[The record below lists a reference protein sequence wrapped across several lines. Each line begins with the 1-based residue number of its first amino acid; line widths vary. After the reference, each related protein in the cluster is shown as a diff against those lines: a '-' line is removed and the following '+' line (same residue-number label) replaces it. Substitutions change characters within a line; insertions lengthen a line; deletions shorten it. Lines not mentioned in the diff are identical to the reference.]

1 MPTISVE
8 PEDLFKRIG
17 KTFTE
22 EEFSNLCFEF
32 GIELD
37 EVTTEHVMSRKREEG
52 SEDRLVYKI
61 DIPANRY
68 DLLCIEGL
76 ARALSIFLGRELLPK
91 YILNTANPPIKAI
104 VKLDTAVY
112 IHFK

>member
-1 MPTISVE
+1 MPTISVY
-8 PEDLFKRIG
+8 PEDLFERLG
-17 KTFTE
+17 KSYNQ

-37 EVTTEHVMSRKREEG
+37 EVTTEHVMSRKREGDNE
-52 SEDRLVYKI
+52 ERVVYKI

-76 ARALSIFLGRELLPK
+76 ARALNIFMGKELLPK
-91 YILNTANPPIKAI
+91 YILNAGNPPIKAI
-104 VKLDTAVY
+104 VKKNVEVY
-112 IHFK
+112 